1 MNLILKMVESKKK
14 DFYGELEIQKTA
26 TQAEIKTAYKKLA
39 LVSEWLN
46 NSKFRN
52 GIQISNRKDNEM
64 LRQRSSKQLVKL
76 IQCCQMKNVAPI
88 LTNMVQ

>member
-1 MNLILKMVESKKK
+1 MVESKKK

-46 NSKFRN
+46 NS
-52 GIQISNRKDNEM
+52 
-64 LRQRSSKQLVKL
+64 
-76 IQCCQMKNVAPI
+76 
-88 LTNMVQ
+88 